1 MCRMAATVGI
11 EPDLARFLVDRSL
24 LAALHED
31 NGQVD
36 GYGIGVGT
44 DSDVYLLVKGA
55 GAYTTAPY
63 WFEMPELANAQVVVG
78 HLRAASKN
86 TEIGEK
92 EAHPY
97 LMRTDLGAI
106 LFQHNGN
113 VAASV
118 GIGSAIDPKAP
129 RTDSYMAAVEL
140 VDYINQ
146 TRQLS
151 VPSLASWASM
161 TFTSEDKFVFFIVH
175 RSTLYVVRG
184 TPARTMYIARVG
196 DGYVLHT
203 SKDAL
208 QHATRFAKL
217 AVSLEEIPPYTVVS
231 ISRQGV
237 EIGSFQLSPPFFY
250 VGAGATVS
258 GSKSTTA
265 ATTAGAASATSATSA
280 TSAASANLA
289 TAVTRILPLPYA
301 AVYQRQV
308 QVQDL
313 AALMIA
319 RHKVCEMLNFD
330 VEDEHIMYAILY
342 LSHHRG
348 ITLHAAAYA
357 LLQRIATHT
366 HKRWFAYAFRDW
378 KDIVQ
383 SKQMNYFIHG
393 MQNQFKLPTPLVEDN
408 WEDAARTYMQIKQDK
423 QDKQAAQATQAAQI
437 TDEKEEAD
445 ATRN

>member
-1 MCRMAATVGI
+1 MCRMAAAVGI

-44 DSDVYLLVKGA
+44 DSDVYLLAKGA

-63 WFEMPELANAQVVVG
+63 WLEMPELTNAQVVVG

-129 RTDSYMAAVEL
+129 RTDSYMAGVEL

-208 QHATRFAKL
+208 QHAARFAKL

-231 ISRQGV
+231 ISQQGV
-237 EIGSFQLSPPFFY
+237 EIGSFQLSLPFFY
-250 VGAGATVS
+250 IGAGATIS
-258 GSKSTTA
+258 GSKSTTSASTASGAGSANAGSVNAGSASQA
-265 ATTAGAASATSATSA
+265 ATNVAAP
-280 TSAASANLA
+280 
-289 TAVTRILPLPYA
+289 VTRILPLPHG
-301 AVYQRQV
+301 AVYHRHV

-313 AALMIA
+313 VALLIL
-319 RHKVCEMLNFD
+319 RSKIKDIVGVD
-330 VEDEHIMYAILY
+330 IGDEHVMYAVLY

-348 ITLHAAAYA
+348 VALHAAAYA
-357 LLQRIATHT
+357 LMQRVMARS
-366 HKRWFAYAFRDW
+366 KEWFAAEFVKWQTIDE
-378 KDIVQ
+378 KE
-383 SKQMNYFIHG
+383 YFIRG
-393 MQNQFKLPTPLVEDN
+393 MQNQFVLPTPLVDDA
-408 WEDAARTYMQIKQDK
+408 WESAARAYKK
-423 QDKQAAQATQAAQI
+423 
-437 TDEKEEAD
+437 
-445 ATRN
+445 